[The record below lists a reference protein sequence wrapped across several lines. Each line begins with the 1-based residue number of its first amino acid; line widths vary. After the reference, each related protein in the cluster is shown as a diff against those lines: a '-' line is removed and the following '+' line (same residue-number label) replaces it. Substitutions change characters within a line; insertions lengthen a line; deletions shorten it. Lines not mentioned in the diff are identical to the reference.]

1 MCVNF
6 VMRNDVYDVVA
17 CGSRVTTDLKSILS
31 IACSVI
37 YAICNI
43 IEISDFMWRS
53 KCRVHSHTHAQLYYY
68 YYAVWYCY
76 YTLWNN
82 CACCIDEGNNNKV

>member
-6 VMRNDVYDVVA
+6 VTRNDVYYVVA
-17 CGSRVTTDLKSILS
+17 CGSRVRTDLKSILS

-53 KCRVHSHTHAQLYYY
+53 KCQVHSHTHAQLYY
-68 YYAVWYCY
+68 AVVVLLLLYSVEQLCLLY
-76 YTLWNN
+76 R
-82 CACCIDEGNNNKV
+82 